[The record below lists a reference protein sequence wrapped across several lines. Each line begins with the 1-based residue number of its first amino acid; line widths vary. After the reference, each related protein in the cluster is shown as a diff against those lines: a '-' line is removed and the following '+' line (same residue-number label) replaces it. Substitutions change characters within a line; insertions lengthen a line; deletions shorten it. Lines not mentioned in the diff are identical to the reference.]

1 MCSTNEAQE
10 GMNVLASLARVDVE
24 SLRGL
29 HGIPRYVSK
38 NPYRQCEHGTST
50 DVNANFE
57 VIYAMR
63 ISVLALDGAFD
74 IGLTAV
80 LDAFRVANNL
90 AGRQGRKPPFDVSI
104 VGLRKKVRT
113 GGGLTVPVQAVTP
126 ALKPDWVVVPPLGT
140 STPDLLV
147 PALERPDVRQAM
159 VQLRRWREEV
169 AQIATSCVGAFLVA
183 ETGLLDHREATT
195 TWWLAPLFRQRYP
208 KVLLDESRML
218 VPTEIGATAGAAM
231 GHLDLALWLIRKASP
246 ELAAIVSRYL
256 LADIRSSQAPY
267 IIPNHLAQ
275 ADPLILRFERWARE
289 HLKEGFSLQAAANAL
304 ATSARSLQRR
314 CQAVLGKSPLSY
326 FQDLRVEHAQSL
338 LHGSGLDLDAI
349 AAEVGYIDGATLG
362 TLLRQRLGRG
372 VRDLRADLR

>member
-1 MCSTNEAQE
+1 MVVT
-10 GMNVLASLARVDVE
+10 
-24 SLRGL
+24 
-29 HGIPRYVSK
+29 
-38 NPYRQCEHGTST
+38 
-50 DVNANFE
+50 ANFG

-74 IGLTAV
+74 TGLTAV
-80 LDAFRVANNL
+80 LDAFRVANSL
-90 AGRQGRKPPFDVSI
+90 AAQQEQQPPFDVSV
-104 VGLRKKVRT
+104 VGVRKKVRSN
-113 GGGLTVPVQAVTP
+113 GGLIVPVQAVTP
-126 ALKPDWVVVPPLGT
+126 TLKPDWVVVPALGA

-147 PALERPDVRQAM
+147 PALDRPDVKQAI
-159 VQLRRWREEV
+159 VQVRKWREEG

-218 VPTEIGATAGAAM
+218 VPTEIGVTAGAAM

-246 ELAAIVSRYL
+246 ELATVVSRYL

-275 ADPLILRFERWARE
+275 ADPLVLRFERWARD
-289 HLKEGFSLQAAANAL
+289 HLKDGFSLQEAAKAL

-349 AAEVGYIDGATLG
+349 AAQVGYIDGATLR

-372 VRDLRADLR
+372 VRDLRGGLR